1 MSVNARYLELM
12 SILLNALAVKIDEQ
26 NYEGRGIFFLK
37 KKDKRHQKKN
47 FVVNLLELIQTMQ
60 KKVMIQTMKLVKY
73 KRLLVSLKKNKKK
86 TK

>member
-37 KKDKRHQKKN
+37 KKDKRH
-47 FVVNLLELIQTMQ
+47 
-60 KKVMIQTMKLVKY
+60 
-73 KRLLVSLKKNKKK
+73 
-86 TK
+86 